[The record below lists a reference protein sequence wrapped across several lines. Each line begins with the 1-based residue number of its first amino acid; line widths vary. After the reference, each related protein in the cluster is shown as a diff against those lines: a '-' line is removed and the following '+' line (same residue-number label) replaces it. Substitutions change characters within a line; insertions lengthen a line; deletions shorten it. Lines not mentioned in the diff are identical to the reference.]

1 MLSIQTRLITTA
13 IGVFLLAWL
22 VSKVISST
30 AGWVTAVICL
40 SILLTYQIWHASK
53 LSKILLTPKH
63 DDIPRAMGIWGEIY
77 YRLHKLTRAWRDQVI
92 DVEQQHQRFIQ
103 AIQASPSG
111 VVMLNEDDQMEWCN
125 AIAGSHFG
133 LNARRDALQRITHIL
148 RKPAFVQYIVR
159 QNYRD
164 PIRLT
169 NMGLFEEYTLDVQI
183 FPYGDKQK
191 LILSQDVSQI
201 EKTDAMRRD
210 FVANVSHELKTP
222 LTVLSG
228 FLETVQELNPS
239 PEDRDRYLELM
250 NTQTGRMKTLV
261 DDLLTLAK
269 LEGNPEPPISQAFNM
284 SMLFARL
291 KVDAEGLSQ
300 GHHQITFEN
309 KTDKNILGDESEMYS
324 AFSNLVFNAVRYT
337 PEGGKIDVVWE
348 DTDSGAE
355 FSVTDTGPGIAEE
368 HIPRLTERFY
378 RIDRSRSR
386 ETGGTGLGM
395 AIVKHVISRHQ
406 GDLKIQSALGKGSR
420 FSLTLTK
427 SRLSP
432 SSAMSSSQK
441 LD

>member
-13 IGVFLLAWL
+13 IGVFLLAWF
-22 VSKVISST
+22 VSEVIGIT

-63 DDIPRAMGIWGEIY
+63 GDIPRAMGIWGEIY

-111 VVMLNEDDQMEWCN
+111 VVMLNEEDQMEWCN

-169 NMGLFEEYTLDVQI
+169 NMGQFEEYTLDVQI

-250 NTQTGRMKTLV
+250 NIQTRRMKTLV

-309 KTDKNILGDESEMYS
+309 KTDQNILGDESEMYS

-348 DTDSGAE
+348 ETDNGAE

-406 GDLKIQSALGKGSR
+406 GDLKIQSTLGQGSR

-427 SRLSP
+427 ARL
-432 SSAMSSSQK
+432 SSAMSLSQK

>member
-1 MLSIQTRLITTA
+1 MLSLQTRLFFIATLVLV
-13 IGVFLLAWL
+13 ISWL
-22 VSKVISST
+22 VGDLVSST
-30 AGWVTAVICL
+30 AGWLTAVICL
-40 SILLTYQIWHASK
+40 GILLAHQLWHASK
-53 LSKILLTPKH
+53 LSKLLLTPKH
-63 DDIPRAMGIWGEIY
+63 GEIPRAMGIWGEIY

-92 DVEQQHQRFIQ
+92 EVEQQHQRFIQ
-103 AIQASPSG
+103 AIQASPNG
-111 VVMLNEDDQMEWCN
+111 VVMLNEEDQMEWCN
-125 AIAGSHFG
+125 AFAGAHFG
-133 LNARRDALQRITHIL
+133 LNARRDAMQRITHIL
-148 RKPAFVQYIVR
+148 RKPAFVQYILR

-222 LTVLSG
+222 LTVLAG
-228 FLETVQELNPS
+228 FLETVQELELS

-250 NTQTGRMKTLV
+250 SIQTGRMKTIV

-269 LEGNPEPPISQAFNM
+269 LEGNPEPPISQAIPM
-284 SMLFARL
+284 AKLLEKL
-291 KVDAEGLSQ
+291 KLDAEGLSQ
-300 GHHQITFEN
+300 GQHQITFIN
-309 KTDKNILGDESEMYS
+309 RTDKNILGDEAEMYS

-348 DTDSGAE
+348 NTDHGAE

-395 AIVKHVISRHQ
+395 AIVKHVINRHQ
-406 GDLKIQSALGKGSR
+406 GELKIQSVLGEGSR
-420 FSLTLTK
+420 FSLILTK
-427 SRLSP
+427 SRLS
-432 SSAMSSSQK
+432 SDKNLNEK
-441 LD
+441 LN

>member
-13 IGVFLLAWL
+13 IGVFLLAWF
-22 VSKVISST
+22 VSEVIGIT

-63 DDIPRAMGIWGEIY
+63 GDIPRAMGIWGEIY

-111 VVMLNEDDQMEWCN
+111 VVMLNEEDQMEWCN

-169 NMGLFEEYTLDVQI
+169 NMGQFEEYTLDVQI

-250 NTQTGRMKTLV
+250 NIQTRRMKTLV

-309 KTDKNILGDESEMYS
+309 KTDQNILGDESEMYS

-348 DTDSGAE
+348 ETDSGAE

-406 GDLKIQSALGKGSR
+406 GDLKIQSTLGQGSR

-427 SRLSP
+427 ARLS
-432 SSAMSSSQK
+432 SAVNSSQK

>member
-1 MLSIQTRLITTA
+1 MLSIQTRLISAA
-13 IGVFLLAWL
+13 IGVLLVGWL
-22 VSKVISST
+22 VGELISTT
-30 AGWVTAVICL
+30 AGWLTAVACL
-40 SILLTYQIWHASK
+40 SILLTYQLWHATK
-53 LSKILLTPKH
+53 LSKLLLSPKH
-63 DDIPRAMGIWGEIY
+63 AEIPRAMGIWGEIY
-77 YRLHKLTRAWRDQVI
+77 YRLHKLTRAWRDQI
-92 DVEQQHQRFIQ
+92 INVEQQHQRFIQ
-103 AIQASPSG
+103 AIQASPNG

-125 AIAGSHFG
+125 AIAGAHFG
-133 LNARRDALQRITHIL
+133 LNARRDAMQRITHIL

-222 LTVLSG
+222 LTVLAG
-228 FLETVQELNPS
+228 FLETVQELDLS
-239 PEDRDRYLELM
+239 LQDRDRYLELM
-250 NTQTGRMKTLV
+250 SIQTSRMKTLV

-284 SMLFARL
+284 GMLFARL

-300 GHHQITFEN
+300 GQHQINFLN
-309 KTDKNILGDESEMYS
+309 KSDKNILGDEAEMYS

-337 PEGGKIDVVWE
+337 PEGGKIDIVWE
-348 DTDSGAE
+348 DTDNGAE

-406 GDLKIQSALGKGSR
+406 GDLKIHSVLGEGSR
-420 FSLTLTK
+420 FSLTFTK
-427 SRLSP
+427 LSL
-432 SSAMSSSQK
+432 SSSK
-441 LD
+441 LSS